1 MAGYNF
7 FLYEALLIPF
17 EITALST
24 VLDFWSDDI
33 PPWAIPLACIVSR
46 NHTPCP
52 CLSLIRSPD
61 SLRVSFPVQHCPSAT
76 SLQAIPHLAFAQA
89 TQTTHP
95 LPKRLRCSTFCPL
108 PFITLIVQK
117 ARLVSTL

>member
-33 PPWAIPLACIVSR
+33 PGWAIPLACIVSLR
-46 NHTPCP
+46 KAP
-52 CLSLIRSPD
+52 CLYVL
-61 SLRVSFPVQHCPSAT
+61 LT
-76 SLQAIPHLAFAQA
+76 
-89 TQTTHP
+89 
-95 LPKRLRCSTFCPL
+95 
-108 PFITLIVQK
+108 
-117 ARLVSTL
+117 